1 MPPRTSTDVSTLI
14 NARPTGQRAQQV
26 VSAYISV
33 EKPAPATAD
42 DPAYVVI
49 PSHNPNGSTALK
61 WPQLH
66 GITLPS
72 QGAAA
77 LVLYDE
83 QNAPNLVWWDG
94 APAWPAPTP
103 PTPPTPPPS
112 LVSVLPNSPVDAQE
126 VYLEVDKAAAYGGPF
141 LWHCRYSS
149 RWADGTP
156 RTTPC
161 WDVLE
166 PNTLRVDGVG
176 GQNWTGSN
184 PTTTSLGYTT
194 IDSLGPSIV
203 VPFSGDYEITG
214 QATTKA
220 SVAQNLCG
228 FLFWTA
234 ADGTVTWQFGDA
246 VTVPS
251 AAANGGTIFGRRE
264 RTLSSGTT
272 VSMLY
277 ATSNTS
283 SAAMFYNRGMY
294 LKPIRLSA

>member
-1 MPPRTSTDVSTLI
+1 M
-14 NARPTGQRAQQV
+14 
-26 VSAYISV
+26 
-33 EKPAPATAD
+33 
-42 DPAYVVI
+42 
-49 PSHNPNGSTALK
+49 
-61 WPQLH
+61 
-66 GITLPS
+66 
-72 QGAAA
+72 
-77 LVLYDE
+77 
-83 QNAPNLVWWDG
+83 
-94 APAWPAPTP
+94 
-103 PTPPTPPPS
+103 
-112 LVSVLPNSPVDAQE
+112 
-126 VYLEVDKAAAYGGPF
+126 
-141 LWHCRYSS
+141 
-149 RWADGTP
+149 
-156 RTTPC
+156 
-161 WDVLE
+161 LE